1 MIKTLHSI
9 IASAAALALTLIPL
23 SSSLAGPQ
31 IGIGPAWVI
40 GSDDSTVG
48 LDAEIGFASRSPGLD
63 AFFGLN
69 LLFAGL
75 DTDILRGGIDGPADV
90 DYLVAQAVFR
100 LSFPVT
106 SDRSLRLYGEGGA
119 GATRIDASVADR
131 GSVDDWNF
139 SWSLGAGIDYS
150 FNSVVGLRAGYHYH
164 FFDPLTSGQTN
175 ISESGLGVVK
185 AGIVIRF

>member
-1 MIKTLHSI
+1 MIKLLHST
-9 IASAAALALTLIPL
+9 IASAAALTLTLTPL

-31 IGIGPAWVI
+31 IGVGPAWVI
-40 GSDDSTVG
+40 GSDDSTIG

-69 LLFAGL
+69 VLFAGL
-75 DTDILRGGIDGPADV
+75 DTDILRGNIDSSADV
-90 DYLVAQAVFR
+90 DYFVTQAVFR

-106 SDRSLRLYGEGGA
+106 PDRSLRLYGEGGA
-119 GATRIDASVADR
+119 GATRIDANLDDL

-139 SWSLGAGIDYS
+139 SWSLGAGVDYS

-164 FFDPLTSGQTN
+164 FFDPLTIGGTN